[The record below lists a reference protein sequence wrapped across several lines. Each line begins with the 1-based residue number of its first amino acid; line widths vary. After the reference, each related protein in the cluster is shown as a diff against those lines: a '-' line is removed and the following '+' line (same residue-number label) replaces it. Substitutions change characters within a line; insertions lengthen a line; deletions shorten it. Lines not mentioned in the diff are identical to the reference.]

1 MSAVLEARAIAVD
14 YGRRAVLSGVDL
26 SLGSGEVMAII
37 GPNGAGKTTLLKAL
51 AGVLVPGAG
60 TVVRPSSAGTA
71 YLAQAEELPLDW
83 TAQAVVEL
91 GRLPHLRFW
100 QPLGPADRAAVR
112 GAMSRTHTLAFAARP
127 LATLSGGERQR
138 VALARALAQE
148 PRLLLLDE
156 PTTHLDLRHQA
167 ELFRTLHGEAE
178 RKVSSV
184 AVVHDLSLAAA
195 ADRCLLLCQGKVR
208 AQGTPREVLR
218 AELLS
223 EAYQTELEVLCAR
236 DGKLAV
242 VAPQRARKMF
252 AHG

>member
-1 MSAVLEARAIAVD
+1 MISVLEARGLAVG
-14 YGRRAVLSGVDL
+14 YVGRAVLSGVEL
-26 SLGSGEVMAII
+26 SIGSGEVVAII
-37 GPNGAGKTTLLKAL
+37 GPNGAGKSTLLKAL
-51 AGVLVPGAG
+51 AGVLAPHAG

-71 YLAQAEELPLDW
+71 YLAQAGELPLDW

-91 GRLPHLRFW
+91 GRLPHVRFW
-100 QPLGPADRAAVR
+100 QPLSLADRAAVR
-112 GAMSRTHTLAFAARP
+112 DAMFRTHTLAFADRP

-156 PTTHLDLRHQA
+156 PTAHLDLRHQA
-167 ELFRTLHGEAE
+167 ELFRVLHSEAE
-178 RKVSSV
+178 RQVSSV

-195 ADRCLLLCQGKVR
+195 ADRCLLLYQGRVH
-208 AQGTPREVLR
+208 AQGTPHEVLC

-223 EAYQTELEVLCAR
+223 EAYQTELDVLCAE

-242 VAPQRARKMF
+242 VAPRRARRVF